1 MNKSPA
7 TKDTQGKAA
16 AAPPRVRRLKTLD
29 DVRRYLADVLHRLE
43 AAQLDDAG
51 AKTRAYIANTLCAIV
66 KDADIEARIVA
77 LENAQQEN
85 RR

>member
-1 MNKSPA
+1 MSKSPV
-7 TKDTQGKAA
+7 TKDAQGKAA

-66 KDADIEARIVA
+66 KDADIEKRIEA